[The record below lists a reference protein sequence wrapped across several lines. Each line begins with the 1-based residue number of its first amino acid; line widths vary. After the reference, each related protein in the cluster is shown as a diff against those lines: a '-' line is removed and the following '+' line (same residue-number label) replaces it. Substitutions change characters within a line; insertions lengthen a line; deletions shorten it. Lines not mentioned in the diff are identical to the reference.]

1 MKLFGGYGSPF
12 TRRVGVTLLMY
23 KLEFEHVALRSSIP
37 EELEELKRLNPLARV
52 PALQTD
58 EGMVFVDSAT
68 ILDHLDQLKGT
79 EGQLMPATGLF
90 RTKML
95 NLIGIA
101 AGAAEKSVA
110 CYYEEGINA
119 KRPADKVY
127 RPWVD
132 RMYEQTKDAL
142 DALENMVEGSWMMGN
157 SITQADISVVCFW
170 DFIIKNRPPTAPK
183 IECPKLEEISKV
195 SNAMKEFSATIPA

>member
-110 CYYEEGINA
+110 LMREDLG
-119 KRPADKVY
+119 R
-127 RPWVD
+127 D
-132 RMYEQTKDAL
+132 R
-142 DALENMVEGSWMMGN
+142 GSW
-157 SITQADISVVCFW
+157 
-170 DFIIKNRPPTAPK
+170 
-183 IECPKLEEISKV
+183 
-195 SNAMKEFSATIPA
+195 